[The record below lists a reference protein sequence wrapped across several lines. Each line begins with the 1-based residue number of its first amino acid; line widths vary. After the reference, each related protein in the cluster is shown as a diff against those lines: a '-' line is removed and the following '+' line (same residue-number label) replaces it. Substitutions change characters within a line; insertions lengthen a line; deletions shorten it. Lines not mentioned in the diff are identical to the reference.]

1 MEVPMTTTTY
11 AIEHIVS
18 TPGVC
23 GGRPRIA
30 GHRIRVQ
37 DIVLAYEGT
46 GGSWSVER
54 IAEEYEISP
63 AQIHAALSYYY
74 DHREEIE
81 RALREEDA
89 LVAET
94 QRRFPPGE
102 EVLDR
107 QRKHRRE
114 R

>member
-1 MEVPMTTTTY
+1 MTTTTY

-18 TPGVC
+18 TPGIC

-46 GGSWSVER
+46 GGTWSVER
-54 IAEEYEISP
+54 IAEEYEISL

-81 RALREEDA
+81 REMREDEAAAQKLIGEMGIPSVKEWVDKRQAKREDK
-89 LVAET
+89 
-94 QRRFPPGE
+94 P
-102 EVLDR
+102 
-107 QRKHRRE
+107 
-114 R
+114 